1 MSLSL
6 EAHFAFKEDNS
17 MQVAL
22 VKIPERKP
30 IERLSVVR
38 NFREAMEA
46 RDISLINSELYQFLT
61 LHCGF
66 IAHYDINGF
75 KGTYSSPKD
84 FAGVFIRHFE
94 RGHSYFSDIYRCD
107 EGPYKGTGY
116 TKAEI
121 KQEFHRIV
129 DMHIDSIT
137 RWAESEQ
144 RQERLDVY
152 RMIKEEFEGKL
163 KGITVECEG
172 CHASYEVKVLREG
185 NGKIDIG
192 SLHCFFC
199 SGDISL

>member
-1 MSLSL
+1 
-6 EAHFAFKEDNS
+6 

-46 RDISLINSELYQFLT
+46 RDISLMNSELYQFLT

-66 IAHYDINGF
+66 IAHLNINGF
-75 KGTYSSPKD
+75 KAAYSKPKD
-84 FAGVFIRHFE
+84 FESIFIRHFE
-94 RGHSYFSDIYRCD
+94 RGHSYFSDVYRCD
-107 EGPYKGTGY
+107 EGPYRGTGY

-137 RWAESEQ
+137 RWSESRQ
-144 RQERLDVY
+144 RQERLELY
-152 RMIKEEFEGKL
+152 RMVREEFEGTL
-163 KGITVECEG
+163 RGLTVRCST
-172 CHASYEVKVLREG
+172 CQSSYEVKVFKEG
-185 NGKIDIG
+185 NRGRDPG
-192 SLHCFFC
+192 SLHCLFC
-199 SGDISL
+199 AGEVSL